1 MIATAL
7 PHMAATFGVTPVN
20 LSIGMTAYL
29 LALYLNNVIEQHHR
43 NVKSRTNVMFGF
55 KEFSNAAVHCR
66 RRAGTPH
73 RKGQFDFAELGFKE
87 TIAPAVCNLLTGRFS
102 HKR

>member
-1 MIATAL
+1 
-7 PHMAATFGVTPVN
+7 MAATFGVTPVS

-55 KEFSNAAVHCR
+55 KQFSSAAVVI
-66 RRAGTPH
+66 AGVELAH
-73 RKGQFDFAELGFKE
+73 RIRKGQFDFAELGFKE
-87 TIAPAVCNLLTGRFS
+87 TTAPAVCDLPTGRFS
-102 HKR
+102 HKPDI